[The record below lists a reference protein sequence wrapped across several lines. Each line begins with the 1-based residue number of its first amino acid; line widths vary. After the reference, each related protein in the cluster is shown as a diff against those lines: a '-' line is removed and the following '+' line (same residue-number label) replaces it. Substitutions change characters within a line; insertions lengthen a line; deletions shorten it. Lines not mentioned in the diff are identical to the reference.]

1 MMLLF
6 ADLLGTLAVFILF
19 MLPVN
24 WMQRVIA
31 PWPDWTV
38 IPVFS
43 VYLMWVILSAGIVGL
58 LWGLM

>member
-6 ADLLGTLAVFILF
+6 ADLLGVFAFLILL

-38 IPVFS
+38 IPAFS
-43 VYLMWVILSAGIVGL
+43 VYLVWITLSAGTVGL